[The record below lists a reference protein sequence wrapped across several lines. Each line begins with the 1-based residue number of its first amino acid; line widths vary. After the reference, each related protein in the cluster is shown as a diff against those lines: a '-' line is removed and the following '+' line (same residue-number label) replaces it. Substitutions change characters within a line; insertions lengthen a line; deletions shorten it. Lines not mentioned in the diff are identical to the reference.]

1 MTSAAE
7 LRDQMLNRRTSSATE
22 AQAMRERNVD
32 ADMLDRERMT
42 KGEAAPAATDVEEES
57 PDDETDLAELTARR
71 NWKKNLPEKDDV
83 PKTESF
89 DVQKMMI
96 KDIVDAQI
104 VDELHAAIARAP
116 WYILRPTMRFM
127 SAWDVVTTIAL
138 LFTAAVTPYE
148 VTFLGSY
155 PQGDMSWWAARS

>member
-32 ADMLDRERMT
+32 ADMLNRQEMRERNVDADMLDRERMT
-42 KGEAAPAATDVEEES
+42 KGEAAPAATDVDEES

-116 WYILRPTMRFM
+116 
-127 SAWDVVTTIAL
+127 A
-138 LFTAAVTPYE
+138 TAAT
-148 VTFLGSY
+148 
-155 PQGDMSWWAARS
+155 AASSPAHTGNG

>member
-42 KGEAAPAATDVEEES
+42 KGEAAPAATDVDEES

-71 NWKKNLPEKDDV
+71 NWKKNLPDEHDV
-83 PKTESF
+83 PKTESV
-89 DVQKMMI
+89 DVQKQMI

-104 VDELHAAIARAP
+104 VDELHTSRSRRCSRCSRCRGGRSCTGSPVRRRCAGGARVRIDFV
-116 WYILRPTMRFM
+116 W
-127 SAWDVVTTIAL
+127 V
-138 LFTAAVTPYE
+138 E
-148 VTFLGSY
+148 E
-155 PQGDMSWWAARS
+155 

>member
-32 ADMLDRERMT
+32 ADMLNRQEMRERNVDADMIDRERMT

-83 PKTESF
+83 PKTERES
-89 DVQKMMI
+89 DLRSRAHLI
-96 KDIVDAQI
+96 LALAIVCEERICRTGVLAD
-104 VDELHAAIARAP
+104 R
-116 WYILRPTMRFM
+116 
-127 SAWDVVTTIAL
+127 
-138 LFTAAVTPYE
+138 
-148 VTFLGSY
+148 
-155 PQGDMSWWAARS
+155 

>member
-32 ADMLDRERMT
+32 ADMLNRQEMRERNVDADMMDRERMT
-42 KGEAAPAATDVEEES
+42 KGEAAPAPTDVEEES

-83 PKTESF
+83 PKTESV
-89 DVQKMMI
+89 DVQKMMSTPR
-96 KDIVDAQI
+96 QSPP
-104 VDELHAAIARAP
+104 AAA
-116 WYILRPTMRFM
+116 LRGR
-127 SAWDVVTTIAL
+127 V
-138 LFTAAVTPYE
+138 
-148 VTFLGSY
+148 
-155 PQGDMSWWAARS
+155 